1 MTGEVIILSVLGI
14 ATLAVIVALVR
25 RPEWTNGVGGKILAF
40 LALLALPGL
49 LLVGGAG
56 RHYDQAKT
64 TSFCLSCHVIQPY
77 GESLYIDHPRFLPAA
92 HYQNK
97 LIPADKAC
105 YTCHTS
111 YTMFGDVD
119 DKVRGVR
126 HVWHSVMGTAS
137 DPVKL
142 YKPYENRTCLEC
154 HEGARSY
161 EENTVH
167 APFRTELMA
176 GTKSCLMCH
185 NLIHE
190 VTKLD
195 RFDRWD
201 PKAAP

>member
-1 MTGEVIILSVLGI
+1 MTGGVIILSVLGT
-14 ATLAVIVALVR
+14 ATLAVIAALVR
-25 RPEWTNGVGGKILAF
+25 RPEWTNGVRGKILAF

-56 RHYDQAKT
+56 RHYEQAKT

-119 DKVRGVR
+119 DKIRGVR
-126 HVWHSVMGTAS
+126 HVWHSMMGSAS

-142 YKPYENRTCLEC
+142 YAPYENRACLEC

-167 APFRTELMA
+167 APFRTELIA

-195 RFDRWD
+195 RFGRWD
-201 PKAAP
+201 PEATP